1 MYIKYQIFQRRL
13 LHKLFSEA
21 EIRESDLKIC
31 ILKFE
36 ICNLIFWLVQVR
48 VDICGV
54 LTDGSARFDIINCG
68 H

>member
-31 ILKFE
+31 ILKFAPE
-36 ICNLIFWLVQVR
+36 VS
-48 VDICGV
+48 G
-54 LTDGSARFDIINCG
+54 
-68 H
+68 